1 MTEIRFVDTT
11 LRDGHLS
18 LWASGMTTGMM
29 LPAAERMD
37 RAGFEAMEIISG
49 SNFKKAVRELREDP
63 FERIKLVAERAPET
77 PLRVIAGRIN
87 TFGFDPE
94 SMYRLFLKR
103 VAANGVR
110 EARIS
115 EPWNEFAGWKKRVRI
130 AREVGLKPVVNLIY
144 SVSPR
149 HTDEYYAER
158 TRQAASLPVYRLCL
172 KDPGGLLTP
181 ERVRT
186 LAPVVLANSDGI
198 HVEFHTHCTTG
209 LGPLCCLDAIKA
221 GITTINTAI
230 PPLANGSSNPS
241 LFNVAA
247 NARALGHS
255 TVIDETVLRP
265 VSEHFMAVAKRE
277 GLPIGAPVEYDY
289 SQYLHQIPGGMISNL
304 RHQLRLVGLEDR
316 MPETL
321 VETARVRA
329 ELCYPIM
336 VTPLSQFVGS
346 QAAINIIVGER
357 YKEVTDQIIN
367 YALGR
372 YGAEGAAGMDPDVK
386 DRILDRPR
394 ARELARTEI
403 PEPSLQEMRR
413 KFGGK
418 GVSDEDIMLRWIV
431 GKDDVDAMRRAAPPT
446 EYRPATQ
453 PLLTLIDNLTRLNGY
468 RRVHVRKSGISVT
481 LEQRD
486 HSAESTVHAAGGR
499 QTSVK

>member
-1 MTEIRFVDTT
+1 MAEIRFVDTT

-29 LPAAERMD
+29 LPIADRMD
-37 RAGFEAMEIISG
+37 RAGFEAIEIISG
-49 SNFKKAVRELREDP
+49 SNFKKSVREQREDP
-63 FERIKLVAERAPET
+63 FARIRLVAERITET

-94 SMYRLFLKR
+94 SMYRLFLER

-115 EPWNEFAGWKKRVRI
+115 EPWNEFAGWKHRVRI
-130 AREVGLKPVVNLIY
+130 AGEVGLKPVVNLIY

-181 ERVRT
+181 ERTRALV
-186 LAPVVLANSDGI
+186 PVILENCNGKY
-198 HVEFHTHCTTG
+198 VEFHTHCTTG
-209 LGPLCCLDAIKA
+209 LGPLCCLEAIKA
-221 GITTINTAI
+221 GITTINAAI

-247 NARALGHS
+247 NARAMGHS
-255 TVIDETVLRP
+255 PIIDEAVLGR
-265 VSEHFMAVAKRE
+265 VSEHFTIVAERE

-289 SQYLHQIPGGMISNL
+289 AQYLHQIPGGMISNL

-316 MPETL
+316 LPETL
-321 VETARVRA
+321 EETARVRA

-394 ARELARTEI
+394 ARELARDDV
-403 PEPSLQEMRR
+403 PDPSLQEMRR
-413 KFGGK
+413 KYGGE
-418 GVSDEDIMLRWIV
+418 GVSDEELMLRWIV
-431 GKDDVDAMRRAAPPT
+431 GKDDVDTMRRAGPPR
-446 EYRPATQ
+446 EYLTAAK
-453 PLLTLIDNLTRLNGY
+453 PLVTLIDGLTRQREY
-468 RRVHVRKSGISVT
+468 RRVHVQKSGLSLT
-481 LEQRD
+481 LERHD
-486 HSAESTVHAAGGR
+486 GSAP
-499 QTSVK
+499 